1 MSEML
6 QVSIDKQG
14 RIVLPQTFQERM
26 GLVQGMTL
34 VVEDG
39 EKGDLCLRVQEKE
52 KASTMVPS
60 LVEKQGVLVVT
71 SAAQGN
77 LTDITTCEREQRITE
92 LVQRTEL

>member
-39 EKGDLCLRVQEKE
+39 EQGALCLRVQEK
-52 KASTMVPS
+52 ASAAAPS
-60 LVEKQGVLVVT
+60 HVEKQGVLVVT

>member
-6 QVSIDKQG
+6 QVSINRQG

-39 EKGDLCLRVQEKE
+39 EQGALCLRMQEKE
-52 KASTMVPS
+52 KASAAAPS

-92 LVQRTEL
+92 LVRHT